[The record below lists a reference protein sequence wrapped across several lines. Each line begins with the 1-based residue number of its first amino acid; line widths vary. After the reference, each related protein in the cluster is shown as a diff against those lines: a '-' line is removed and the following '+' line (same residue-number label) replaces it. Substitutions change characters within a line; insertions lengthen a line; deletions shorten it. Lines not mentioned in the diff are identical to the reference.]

1 MRHHHSVAVTKSRLF
16 DKWRTCMTLTH
27 GSLRTPQRLHGVH
40 KKCARN
46 PQGVRKESA
55 EWARSGH
62 GVCGVHKEWARSGQG
77 VLMKSVQS
85 QSGVHGPFCGGI
97 RAHSMEAP
105 PGRHVSF
112 LLKKEM
118 LIRGIEPST
127 FGTSHATT
135 AETTAVW
142 PRSLFNYW

>member
-1 MRHHHSVAVTKSRLF
+1 MESTESPWSA
-16 DKWRTCMTLTH
+16 
-27 GSLRTPQRLHGVH
+27 
-40 KKCARN
+40 
-46 PQGVRKESA
+46 QGVRKESA
-55 EWARSGH
+55 ECARSGH
-62 GVCGVHKEWARSGQG
+62 GVCGVHKEWARSAQG
-77 VLMKSVQS
+77 VLMKSVRS

-118 LIRGIEPST
+118 LIGGIEPST
-127 FGTSHATT
+127 FGTSRATT